1 MSGET
6 ELSAEREWFYRQRA
20 NIVVTNLQKKRINAQ
35 YSSDRQV
42 ALAAVLA
49 MIPPEAIV
57 AKGDSISVDQIGIIS
72 ELKKR
77 NENNIIDPLERGANG
92 SYVIPEEEG
101 RLAAAK
107 EAFFS
112 DVFLVGTNAI
122 TLDGKLVNTDG
133 WGNRVAPMIFGPK
146 KVIVVVG
153 INKIVD
159 NLDQAMERIRQF
171 AAPINAKRHCV
182 TLHLPEYGDL
192 PCVKAG
198 KCVDCNHELSICHYT
213 VIIDGA
219 ALPEKGRINVVLVG
233 EELGI

>member
-1 MSGET
+1 MSGKT
-6 ELSAEREWFYRQRA
+6 NLSVEREWFYRERA
-20 NIVVTNLQKKRINAQ
+20 EIVVDNLQKKRINAQ
-35 YSSDRQV
+35 YASDRQV
-42 ALAAVLA
+42 ALASVLA
-49 MIPPEAIV
+49 MILPGAIV
-57 AKGDSISVDQIGIIS
+57 ARGDSISVDQIGIIS
-72 ELKKR
+72 ELRKR
-77 NENNIIDPLERGANG
+77 NKNKVIDPLEREASG
-92 SYVIPEEEG
+92 SYVIPDEDG

-133 WGNRVAPMIFGPK
+133 WGNRVAPMVFGPK

-153 INKIVD
+153 VNKIVN
-159 NLDQAMERIRQF
+159 NLDLAMERIRQY

-182 TLHLPEYGDL
+182 TLRLLEYGDL
-192 PCVKAG
+192 PCVKTG